1 MQLCQTTLEEFLA
14 QRNTRIAEQQ
24 AAHALECF
32 DECDALDIHGGQL
45 IDPVLNVRLFRS
57 IVEGVKYF
65 HSRDVIH
72 RDLKGANVFLDIV
85 YADSGGNPM
94 SRSASGIGRPG
105 NSSQSVVPFN
115 TSQVN
120 SMASGI
126 GDVHAD
132 AWDAI
137 DGGNLKERPGG
148 SGDNLS
154 SSAGSRKIDWDA
166 VFECMV
172 AGSAH
177 NRAAPIP
184 GFCLSTSSS
193 SSSRIPPTR
202 PVAPRALQRESS
214 GLAALVPRHPLV
226 TFIPRIGDFGLATK
240 STLGIRSSGSDG
252 YAFIGGQ
259 SKTAPVSTCLTPTDS
274 SLSTNTTD
282 RRTSNV
288 GTVTYAAP
296 EQLCEQLSGAG
307 YNEKADIYS
316 LGIIFF
322 ELYYAFSTFMERI
335 AVFKDLRRGVF
346 PPEFLRM
353 WPKEAAFILRLM
365 DANPDK
371 RLSAKEILALDMFDV
386 PSVESAQLMRE
397 VLTLKQQL
405 MLANQRNEEL
415 GLRVRELERIVDL
428 SVRSD

>member
-65 HSRDVIH
+65 HSRD
-72 RDLKGANVFLDIV
+72 GANVFLDIV

-154 SSAGSRKIDWDA
+154 LSAGSRKIDWDA

-193 SSSRIPPTR
+193 
-202 PVAPRALQRESS
+202 ALQRESS